1 MSLWSSLRQMAS
13 ASSAA
18 PTRCAV
24 SGAAVPAPGGSPRLV
39 LYKFDSCPYCQ
50 RVMRQL
56 GALGLSEAVE
66 LRDIL
71 REPAARSSL
80 MAATG
85 MGQVPCLFIDE
96 APLFESS
103 DILAWLSHHAA
114 ARRGATA

>member
-1 MSLWSSLRQMAS
+1 MSLWSSIRQMAS
-13 ASSAA
+13 GSPAA
-18 PTRCAV
+18 PTQCAV

-39 LYKFDSCPYCQ
+39 LYKFDACPYCQ

-56 GALGLSEAVE
+56 GPLGLAEAVE
-66 LRDIL
+66 LRDTQ
-71 REPAARSSL
+71 REPAARASL

-96 APLFESS
+96 APLFESA
-103 DILAWLSHHAA
+103 DILAWLSHHAV